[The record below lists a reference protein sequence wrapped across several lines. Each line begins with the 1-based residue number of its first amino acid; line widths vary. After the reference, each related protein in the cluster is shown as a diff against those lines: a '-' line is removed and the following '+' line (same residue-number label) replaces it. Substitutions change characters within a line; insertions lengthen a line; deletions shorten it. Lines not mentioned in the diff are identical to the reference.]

1 MSYLVKTGLPERA
14 ASALSLGAISLV
26 LGVVFETGFC
36 FLPQVGHHLG
46 LLFPLLKCQDYRY
59 VLTKPK
65 FSQADSGG
73 KKINGFSAV
82 LENMAFPLSQPEAE
96 RNLSLILTMKT
107 WGSL

>member
-73 KKINGFSAV
+73 KKS
-82 LENMAFPLSQPEAE
+82 MAFL
-96 RNLSLILTMKT
+96 LYLKT
-107 WGSL
+107 WPFPSHSQKQKGTCL